1 MDDNFSPRVKDVIA
15 YSKEEAL
22 RLGHDFIGTEH
33 LMLGLLRDGNGKAVT
48 ILNAMEV
55 DLNHLRRKVEILS
68 PANPS
73 VGTNTNDKKNLH
85 LTRQAERALKTTFL
99 EAKLF
104 QSSSINT
111 AHLLLCIL
119 RNENDPTTKLLNKM
133 KVDYDDV
140 KDQFKLMIA
149 NDDDYIDTPSAES
162 FPGDDDAA
170 ASEEENKDNL
180 FSGSQGKTNKK
191 SKTPV
196 LDNFGRDLTAMAEEG
211 KLDPV
216 VGREKEIQRV
226 SQILSRRKKNNPL
239 LIGEPGVGKSAIA
252 EGLALRITQRKVS
265 RILYDKRVVTLDLAS
280 LVAGTKYRG
289 QFEERMKAVM
299 NELEKNNDIIL
310 FIDEIHTI
318 VGAGGATGSLDASNM
333 FKPALARGEIQ
344 CIGATTLDEYR
355 QYIEKD
361 GALER
366 RFQKVL
372 VEPTTVEETIEILQ
386 NIKDKYEA
394 HHNVRYTDEALI
406 ACVKLTNRY
415 MTERFL
421 PDKAIDALDEAGSR
435 VHITNINVPEKI
447 LTIEQ
452 QLEDVRELKNSV
464 VKKQK
469 YEEAAKLR
477 DDEKNLEKEL
487 AIEQEAWET
496 ESKLHKEEV
505 SEENVAEVVSMMTG
519 IPVNRIA
526 QTESNKLVELPNLIK
541 GKVIGQDEAVA
552 KVVKAI
558 QRNRAGLK
566 DPNKP
571 IGSFIFLGKTGVGK
585 TQLAKVLA
593 RELFDSEN
601 ALIRIDMSE
610 YMEKFA
616 ISRLVGAPPGYVGY
630 EEGGQLTEKIRRKPY
645 AVVLLDEIEKAHPD
659 VFNILLQVLDDGYI
673 TDSLG
678 RKIDFR
684 NTIIIMT
691 SNIGA
696 RKLQDFGQGVGFG
709 TSAKA
714 DQVDSNAKNIIENAL
729 KKAFAPEFLNRVDDV
744 MVFNSLDRD
753 DIHKIIDIELDQLF
767 ARIEDLGYKLIL
779 TKTAKDYIAD
789 KGFDKDYGARPLKR
803 AIQKYIEDAL
813 AEEIINSNLQEGDTI
828 TMDLDAKSNE
838 LTIKIKK
845 QKKAAES

>member
-15 YSKEEAL
+15 FSKEEAL
-22 RLGHDFIGTEH
+22 RLGHEFIGTEH
-33 LMLGLLRDGNGKAVT
+33 LMLGLIRDGNGKAVS
-48 ILNAMEV
+48 ILNTLEV

-68 PANPS
+68 PANPNLVS
-73 VGTNTNDKKNLH
+73 QENEKKNLH

-104 QSSSINT
+104 QSTSINT

-133 KVDYDDV
+133 KIDYDGV
-140 KDQFKLMIA
+140 KDQFKLLISKDEDFIEGPKSEA
-149 NDDDYIDTPSAES
+149 FPNDDDLPADQ
-162 FPGDDDAA
+162 PGK
-170 ASEEENKDNL
+170 ENIFTGGTTK
-180 FSGSQGKTNKK
+180 SSKK

-196 LDNFGRDLTAMAEEG
+196 LDNFGRDLTYMATEG

-216 VGREKEIQRV
+216 VGREAEIQRV

-239 LIGEPGVGKSAIA
+239 LIGEPGVGKSAIV
-252 EGLALRITQRKVS
+252 EGLALRIVQRKVS
-265 RILYDKRVVTLDLAS
+265 RILFDKRVVTLDLAS

-299 NELEKNNDIIL
+299 NELEKNDDIIL

-333 FKPALARGEIQ
+333 FKPALARGELQ

-366 RFQKVL
+366 RFQKVI
-372 VEPTTVEETIEILQ
+372 VEPTSVEESIEILQ

-394 HHNVRYTDEALI
+394 HHNVEYTDEAI
-406 ACVKLTNRY
+406 EACVKLTNRY

-435 VHITNINVPEKI
+435 VHITNIHVPDKI
-447 LTIEQ
+447 LEIEEKLQ
-452 QLEDVRELKNSV
+452 EVRELKNKV

-487 AIEQEAWET
+487 TIEQETWEK
-496 ESKLHKEEV
+496 ESQLHRETV
-505 SEENVAEVVSMMTG
+505 SEANVAEVVSMMTG
-519 IPVNRIA
+519 VPVNRIA
-526 QTESNKLVELPNLIK
+526 QTESTKLAALPDRIK
-541 GKVIGQDEAVA
+541 GKVIGQDEAVT

-571 IGSFIFLGKTGVGK
+571 IGSFIFLGQTGVGK

-593 RELFDSEN
+593 QELFDSDN

-630 EEGGQLTEKIRRKPY
+630 EEGGQLTEKVRRKPY
-645 AVVLLDEIEKAHPD
+645 SIILLDEIEKAHPD
-659 VFNILLQVLDDGYI
+659 VFNMMLQVLDDGFL

-691 SNIGA
+691 SNIGS
-696 RKLQDFGQGVGFG
+696 RQLKDFGQGVGFG
-709 TSAKA
+709 TSAKTTQA
-714 DQVDSNAKNIIENAL
+714 DAHTKSVIENAL
-729 KKAFAPEFLNRVDDV
+729 KKTFAPEFLNRIDDV
-744 MVFNSLDRD
+744 IVFNSLDRE
-753 DIHKIIDIELDQLF
+753 DIHKIIDIELSKLYN
-767 ARIEDLGYKLIL
+767 RIDGLGYKLKL
-779 TKTAKDYIAD
+779 SAAAKDYIAD
-789 KGFDKDYGARPLKR
+789 KGFDKQYGARPLKR

-813 AEEIINSNLQEGDTI
+813 AEEIINTKLKEGDSI
-828 TMDLDAKSNE
+828 SMDLDKKKKE
-838 LTIKIKK
+838 LTIKIIKK
-845 QKKAAES
+845 KKKTES